1 MQDFSAKVAKEAPR
15 TQSDIERIGR
25 SIVDAAFKVHS
36 KLGPGLLES
45 TYELCLAHEIRKA
58 GLSARQQVLIPIR
71 YDDLTVENG
80 YRIDLIVENLVV
92 VELKA
97 VEAIQRVHRGSGAQ
111 LSTLGKIQAGLSY
124 QLQCRAHA
132 RRHHATR
139 QRPLIFGANRFS
151 AKVAKDAR
159 STRR

>member
-1 MQDFSAKVAKEAPR
+1 MQDFSAKVAKEAQR

-58 GLSARQQVLIPIR
+58 GLSARQQVLILIQ

-97 VEAIQRVHRGSGAQ
+97 VEAIQRVHRGQ
-111 LSTLGKIQAGLSY
+111 VLSYLRLGKFKLGYLINFNVAHMRDGITRLVNGL
-124 QLQCRAHA
+124 
-132 RRHHATR
+132 
-139 QRPLIFGANRFS
+139 
-151 AKVAKDAR
+151 
-159 STRR
+159 

>member
-45 TYELCLAHEIRKA
+45 TYEHCLAHEIREA
-58 GLSARQQVLIPIR
+58 GLSARQQVLIPIQ
-71 YDDLTVENG
+71 YDDLTVEKG

-97 VEAIQRVHRGSGAQ
+97 VEVILRVHRGQ
-111 LSTLGKIQAGLSY
+111 VLSYLRLGKFKLGYLINFNVAHMRDGITRLVNGL
-124 QLQCRAHA
+124 
-132 RRHHATR
+132 
-139 QRPLIFGANRFS
+139 
-151 AKVAKDAR
+151 
-159 STRR
+159 